1 MCVVTT
7 RLAPDGLTR
16 TLRSRPTARR
26 AVAPL
31 RRLKLQPDCTKRPG
45 RGHSVSMLDNVW
57 SGLKRVVS
65 KASSLATSASNDAI
79 DTHHH
84 TVGAAA
90 FPNLTTPYVTRAC
103 PTHPNRL
110 RTPAAK
116 P

>member
-1 MCVVTT
+1 
-7 RLAPDGLTR
+7 
-16 TLRSRPTARR
+16 
-26 AVAPL
+26 
-31 RRLKLQPDCTKRPG
+31 
-45 RGHSVSMLDNVW
+45 MLDNVW